1 MFKIGDFSKLTNLT
15 VRALRH
21 YEEVGLLTPAHIDDE
36 TNYRYY
42 SAEQLSIVNKIKM
55 LQQIGLP
62 LKLIKE
68 VIDSDDL
75 STLEY
80 YYKKREK
87 EIKEELESLKTKITL
102 IEAHLSTLEDEKI
115 MQKYNVELKEMPKR
129 NIMSLRRVIPNY
141 SEEGILWNEM
151 YEEVLKQNIKLS
163 NPPLGVSMYH
173 DSGYKEK
180 DVDMEIQSS
189 VIGEYQGTETIK
201 FYEYPSFM
209 MATVTFN
216 GDFNQMPAV
225 TQAIG
230 IWIEANNYQISGPMF
245 NISHVS
251 PAQDPNPDNWITES
265 GFIVSKR

>member
-21 YEEVGLLTPAHIDDE
+21 YEEVGLLTPAHIDQE

-80 YYKKREK
+80 YYKKREE

-151 YEEVLKQNIKLS
+151 YEEVLKQNVTLS
-163 NPPLGVSMYH
+163 NPPLGVTMYH
-173 DSGYKEK
+173 DSGY
-180 DVDMEIQSS
+180 
-189 VIGEYQGTETIK
+189 
-201 FYEYPSFM
+201 
-209 MATVTFN
+209 
-216 GDFNQMPAV
+216 
-225 TQAIG
+225 
-230 IWIEANNYQISGPMF
+230 
-245 NISHVS
+245 
-251 PAQDPNPDNWITES
+251 
-265 GFIVSKR
+265 